1 MSRSPAHSSSKL
13 TFSHRPFSLLPFSLI
28 RLPARPIQVHSRQT
42 KQSHMQPIAAR
53 SSTVTVRRPIQHSE
67 RGALIHLP
75 ELQKHTANIP
85 ALFETYN
92 VQGVNG
98 NNRSMSLRDIH
109 DAVRRADTDTDYT
122 RRKIDLEKTLLRLL
136 VAETVLYP
144 DMLCSASE
152 SVLAIATCACKARL
166 S

>member
-1 MSRSPAHSSSKL
+1 M
-13 TFSHRPFSLLPFSLI
+13 
-28 RLPARPIQVHSRQT
+28 
-42 KQSHMQPIAAR
+42 
-53 SSTVTVRRPIQHSE
+53 
-67 RGALIHLP
+67 LIHLP

-98 NNRSMSLRDIH
+98 NSRSMSLRDIH